1 MEELKKV
8 INAMSKPEKQPTIN
22 DVARIAGVSKKTVSR
37 VTNGSPMLKDSTRE
51 KVEKVIAE
59 LGYVPNP
66 QARALALRRNFLIGL
81 LFDNPNAQT
90 VLNFQEGV
98 LDALEGT
105 DFALVVKPVD
115 RHSPEM
121 LDHIRT
127 FLEKQRL
134 FGILILP
141 PVSENDDLAVLC
153 RELGCGYVRM
163 GSAELDLAANMVE
176 SNDREAVGRAV
187 DHLVEQGHR
196 RIGIIAGPAG
206 FRSARE
212 RREGFL
218 AAMKRH
224 GLETSPQLIAE
235 GKYTFDSGIA
245 AAEELLAQSPR
256 PTAIFASNDEMA
268 AGALHV
274 ARHHNL
280 KVPADLSL
288 IGFDDS
294 LIAAHIWPP
303 MTTVRWPIR
312 AMGKAAAL
320 KLIKPSQ
327 AAEQPSRFVS
337 ELVQRA
343 SVEPPASKD

>member
-1 MEELKKV
+1 MEGLRKV
-8 INAMSKPEKQPTIN
+8 IIAMLKPEKQPTIN

-37 VTNGSPMLKDSTRE
+37 VSNGSPMLKASTRE

-121 LDHIRT
+121 LDHIRK

-134 FGILILP
+134 FGVLILP
-141 PVSENDDLAVLC
+141 PVSENDDLAALC

-163 GSAELDLAANMVE
+163 GSAELDLPANMVE

-187 DHLVEQGHR
+187 DYLVEQGHQ
-196 RIGIIAGPAG
+196 RIAIIAGPAG

-224 GLETSPQLIAE
+224 SLETSPHLMAE
-235 GKYTFDSGIA
+235 GKYTFDSGVA
-245 AAEELLAQSPR
+245 AAEKLLAQSPR

-274 ARHHNL
+274 ARQHNL
-280 KVPADLSL
+280 KVPTDLSL

-294 LIAAHIWPP
+294 PIAAHIWPP

-320 KLIKPSQ
+320 KLINPSQ

-343 SVEPPASKD
+343 SVEPPAIKD